1 MKIVV
6 VDTVYEGYVEH
17 LYRDASLIQK
27 SYDEQYRA
35 TVEGG
40 FPTLSSWVEPLRA
53 KGHDVIDI
61 WANHMPL
68 QSRWCQDHGIKVT
81 KTETGDPSF
90 PDFVDIVAEQIR
102 YYRPDVILNGYLY
115 DFDSRFLRSV
125 SDHYRI
131 AVGQHAASLPQSDF
145 SEYDAIIS
153 SLPNQVAYFKQH
165 GVASYLVK
173 LAFDARLLPR
183 LPPRE
188 KRYGLIFAGSISADH
203 KLRADSLRAL
213 GKSVLVDVFG
223 TVPDEFMPPRS
234 GLGRIW
240 RPLGGKAKSKITL
253 HPALWGMEMYK
264 TMSES
269 RIVFNRH
276 IDAAGPYANNLRLY
290 EAVGSGALLLTD
302 WKQNMDEI
310 FTPGRECVTYR
321 DTAEC
326 VEQAKYYLQN
336 DAEREEIAQAGR
348 RHLLAEHTY
357 EHRVDELLQIIE
369 RHLC

>member
-6 VDTVYEGYVEH
+6 IDTVYEGYVEH

-27 SYDEQYRA
+27 SYDAQYRA

-53 KGHDVIDI
+53 KGHEVIDI
-61 WANHMPL
+61 WANQMPL
-68 QSRWCQDHGIKVT
+68 QSRWCRDHGVKIV
-81 KTETGDPSF
+81 KTSDPSV
-90 PDFVDIVAEQIR
+90 PDFVDIVAEQVR
-102 YYRPDVILNGYLY
+102 YYRPDVILSGYLY

-125 SDHYRI
+125 SDHYQI
-131 AVGQHAASLPQSDF
+131 AVGQHAASLPQSDV

-153 SLPNQVAYFKQH
+153 SLPNQVAYFKAH

-183 LPPRE
+183 LTPTE
-188 KRYGLIFAGSISADH
+188 KRYGLIFAGSISPDH
-203 KLRADSLRAL
+203 KLRAESLRAL
-213 GKSVLVDVFG
+213 GESVPVDIFG
-223 TVPDEFMPPRS
+223 TVPEEFTQPRS
-234 GLGRIW
+234 WLGRI
-240 RPLGGKAKSKITL
+240 RQSLLGKPKSKITL
-253 HPALWGMEMYK
+253 HPALWGMEMYRV
-264 TMSES
+264 MSES

-290 EAVGSGALLLTD
+290 EAVGSGSLLLTD

-336 DAEREEIAQAGR
+336 DAEREAIAQAGR
-348 RHLLAEHTY
+348 RRLLQEHTY
-357 EHRVDELLQIIE
+357 EHRVGELLQIIE
-369 RHLC
+369 KHLC

>member
-1 MKIVV
+1 MRIAVI
-6 VDTVYEGYVEH
+6 DTVYEGYVTH
-17 LYRDASLIQK
+17 LYRDGSLIQK

-53 KGHDVIDI
+53 KGHEVIDI
-61 WANHMPL
+61 WANHKPL
-68 QSRWCQDHGIKVT
+68 QSRWCQDHGIKIA
-81 KTETGDPSF
+81 KTTAPSV
-90 PDFVDIVAEQIR
+90 PDYVDIVAEQIR
-102 YYRPDVILNGYLY
+102 YYRPDVILSGYLY
-115 DFDSRFLRSV
+115 DLDSRFLRSV
-125 SDHYRI
+125 SDCYKI

-183 LPPRE
+183 LGPAE
-188 KRYGLIFAGSISADH
+188 KRYDLIFAGSISSDH
-203 KLRADSLRAL
+203 KLRAESLRAL
-213 GKSVLVDVFG
+213 GASVPVDVFG
-223 TVPDEFMPPRS
+223 TVPAEFLRPRS
-234 GLGRIW
+234 WLGRI
-240 RPLGGKAKSKITL
+240 KAASKITL
-253 HPALWGMEMYK
+253 HPALWGMEMYE
-264 TMSES
+264 TMRES

-290 EAVGSGALLLTD
+290 EAVGSGSLLLTD

-310 FTPGRECVTYR
+310 FTPGRECATYR

-326 VEQAKYYLQN
+326 VAQAKYYLRN
-336 DAEREEIAQAGR
+336 DAEREAIAQAGKR
-348 RHLLAEHTY
+348 RLVQEHTY
-357 EHRVDELLQIIE
+357 EHRVDELLRIIE
-369 RHLC
+369 RHL